1 MPRVRLRT
9 LAYVRR
15 GLGSIAALLAIVAM
29 AMAGLLAAPA
39 ANAAKDPVAKKFEVY
54 LSFSDWDTY
63 EAGSRDGVGDLSV
76 FTGPVSTTLSGSK
89 AGNYLITT
97 RVIEREGSG
106 RRAIDTRDTRIEVS
120 VGGGTVLAQAATE
133 DPTGKPPTGLHILP
147 VVGGTGAYASAR
159 GTLIIAAL
167 GSTGKYRLGY
177 DVFVDQSWSQ
187 EKVRMPSPSISVV
200 GSDDTTASWQ
210 SAVPG
215 DVIVTTREQGT
226 QRLVIASTVLER
238 DRDQVTYAHEVL
250 LTDPDRHV
258 LARGETTQQIEEIP
272 GQAKTRFAILGATG
286 DRVSQRGE
294 LRVVPS
300 KNDGVRL
307 VLRWGAQAGGKESRK
322 SWVDDV
328 KTGSVVGF
336 DGRGGEIDGVSG
348 DMRNKLRKGRD
359 IGDMDQLAQVFPDT
373 GWWVASSEQTFSE
386 GTMMLAGFGPSQ
398 AEGRTWIVIGG
409 TGNFGGASGTA
420 TGIVRS
426 GTWKTKAT
434 YRR

>member
-1 MPRVRLRT
+1 MLLRT
-9 LAYVRR
+9 LKGVRR
-15 GLGSIAALLAIVAM
+15 GLGTIAALFSIVAIVM
-29 AMAGLLAAPA
+29 SGLLVVPA
-39 ANAAKDPVAKKFEVY
+39 ANAAKGPVAKTFEVY

-89 AGNYLITT
+89 TGSYLIST

-106 RRAIDTRDTRIEVS
+106 RRAIDTRDTRIQVS
-120 VGGGTVLAQAATE
+120 LGSGTVLAQAATE

-167 GSTGKYRLGY
+167 GSTGKYRLGF
-177 DVFVDQSWSQ
+177 DIFVDQSWSL
-187 EKVRMPSPSISVV
+187 EKVSLPSPSVFVV
-200 GSDDTTASWQ
+200 GADDTSASWQ
-210 SAVPG
+210 FAGPG
-215 DVIVTTREQGT
+215 DVIVTTREQGS

-238 DRDQVTYAHEVL
+238 DRDQATYAHELL

-258 LARGETTQQIEEIP
+258 LARGETTQQIKEIP
-272 GQAKTRFAILGATG
+272 GQTKARFAILGATG

-294 LRVVPS
+294 IRMVTS

-328 KTGSVVGF
+328 KTSSVVGF

-359 IGDMDQLAQVFPDT
+359 IGDMDQLAQVLPDT
-373 GWWVASSEQTFSE
+373 GWWIASSEQSFPE
-386 GTMMLAGFGPSQ
+386 GTMMLAGFAPAQ

-409 TGNFGGASGTA
+409 TGNFGGASGAA